1 MNQWIGVQIIRIDR
15 DPSDRR
21 KERKFREDV
30 LFVEEEEEGQK
41 GGGGERKKEI
51 WHGTRDVGTRHPSPL
66 QHLKRFQRLRFF
78 FSRKLNSCRYF
89 NIVHEDDK

>member
-1 MNQWIGVQIIRIDR
+1 MILRIDGKKG
-15 DPSDRR
+15 SFEKMYYLSKRR
-21 KERKFREDV
+21 KRVK
-30 LFVEEEEEGQK
+30 K

-66 QHLKRFQRLRFF
+66 QHLKRFQRLRF
-78 FSRKLNSCRYF
+78 SPEIKYF

>member
-41 GGGGERKKEI
+41 RGGGGERKKEI

-89 NIVHEDDK
+89 NIVHER

>member
-41 GGGGERKKEI
+41 RGGG
-51 WHGTRDVGTRHPSPL
+51 
-66 QHLKRFQRLRFF
+66 
-78 FSRKLNSCRYF
+78 
-89 NIVHEDDK
+89 

>member
-41 GGGGERKKEI
+41 RGGGERKKEI

-78 FSRKLNSCRYF
+78 FPEIK
-89 NIVHEDDK
+89 

>member
-78 FSRKLNSCRYF
+78 FPEIK
-89 NIVHEDDK
+89 

>member
-41 GGGGERKKEI
+41 KGGGVKEKRRSGMERGMLAHDI
-51 WHGTRDVGTRHPSPL
+51 P
-66 QHLKRFQRLRFF
+66 RLCNILNASKGFVF

-89 NIVHEDDK
+89 NIVHER

>member
-41 GGGGERKKEI
+41 GGGGGKKKGDLAWNEGC
-51 WHGTRDVGTRHPSPL
+51 WHTTSLASATP
-66 QHLKRFQRLRFF
+66 
-78 FSRKLNSCRYF
+78 
-89 NIVHEDDK
+89 

>member
-1 MNQWIGVQIIRIDR
+1 MILRIDGKKG
-15 DPSDRR
+15 SFEKMYYLSKRR
-21 KERKFREDV
+21 KRVK
-30 LFVEEEEEGQK
+30 K